1 MRCLGCRHVSVEQV
15 QNLKSV
21 KFLRPLPQQQVNS
34 GSSSSFF
41 WVEVVIGV
49 TWVRHMP
56 NMKSG
61 GSGLVIRDRVRSN
74 MLMT

>member
-15 QNLKSV
+15 QNLKLV